1 MKNYRFLKIT
11 QDEETELYTIEGILD
26 ADQWVTIP
34 HTIAEDV
41 QAGHLYMYVGDYIAE
56 KATVLGVTTFDDDK
70 MQVTMPLPIMPFP
83 EPTTNFQTN
92 LIEAQIALLI
102 EMAEKDTD
110 LSTNQVS
117 WINDDLDFIEVAY
130 KRNSPDGDRQQQ
142 YADEITKGE
151 TQYIDFKEA
160 MYLLN
165 TRIENSL

>member
-26 ADQWVTIP
+26 KDMFVVIT

-41 QAGHLYMYVGDYIAE
+41 QGGHLELYVGDKIADR
-56 KATVLGVTTFDDDK
+56 VLQQGFETFDNAP

-83 EPTTNFQTN
+83 EPTTNPQTN
-92 LIEAQIALLI
+92 LIEAQIALLL
-102 EMAEKDTD
+102 EMAEDPEMGV
-110 LSTNQVS
+110 NQVG

-130 KRNSPDGDRQQQ
+130 KRNNPDGDRQQM
-142 YADEITKGE
+142 YADEIAAGE
-151 TQYIDFKEA
+151 TKYIDFKEA

>member
-1 MKNYRFLKIT
+1 MKNYLKII
-11 QDEETELYTIEGILD
+11 QDEKLYNIGSPSLKKTFKNIKEAGDSWDGSGIGD
-26 ADQWVTIP
+26 NSP
-34 HTIAEDV
+34 HNYLWYCENNTWFPI
-41 QAGHLYMYVGDYIAE
+41 I
-56 KATVLGVTTFDDDK
+56 
-70 MQVTMPLPIMPFP
+70 PIMPFP
-83 EPTTNFQTN
+83 EPTTNLQTN